1 MKKSDKL
8 EVMQKKLDEITPY
21 YNNPRHNDDAVEA
34 VAASIREFGFQ
45 QPIVV
50 DNSGVIIVGH
60 TRLKAARRLGLET
73 VPVVVADLDEEKAN
87 AYRLADN
94 KTGELAS
101 WDLEALAVELEGI
114 DMDMS
119 QFGFEFFDE
128 DEIIESLEDDKYTT
142 VRNLPQYEPTGEV
155 VFIEELCDDAK
166 ARELIQEIN
175 ESELSDVEKGF
186 LIMAAA
192 RHYRFNYKK
201 IAEYYVEASEEM
213 QRLMEKSALVLIDYD
228 DAIKNGYVK
237 LSHKLE
243 MLMEGEGDA

>member
-1 MKKSDKL
+1 MKNSDKL
-8 EVMQKKLDEITPY
+8 EVMQKKLDEIRPY

-34 VAASIREFGFQ
+34 VANSIREFGFQ

-50 DNSGVIIVGH
+50 DSDGIIIVGH
-60 TRLKAARRLGLET
+60 TRLKAAERLGLET

-101 WDLEALAVELEGI
+101 WDLQALEVELGKI

-119 QFGFEFFDE
+119 QFGFEFVDPE
-128 DEIIESLEDDKYTT
+128 EIIESLEDDKYTT

-166 ARELIQEIN
+166 AKELIREIN
-175 ESELSDVEKGF
+175 ESDLSDVEKGF
-186 LIMAAA
+186 LQMAAA

-237 LSHKLE
+237 LSQKLE
-243 MLMEGEGDA
+243 LLMEGESDA